1 MEVRKESNGLKNSM
15 VTREELAIINQFTK
29 RALKEDEVYTFAVRL
44 CDNEVDRD
52 GERFPRETLE
62 ELAELFVGKSGIFDH
77 EWTAK
82 GQAARIYRTEVVEEE
97 GLCSTG
103 ERRCYLKGYAYMLRG
118 GANDALIEEIE
129 GGIKKEVSV
138 GCAMARSY
146 CSVCGAEY
154 GSCAHRKGVTYD
166 GKLCL
171 AVLAEPTDA
180 YEFSFVAVPAQREA
194 GVLKAMKGGKPMTL
208 KELVERSGDGA
219 LQTALHT
226 LEEDAAFGRAQ
237 RGEMEKEVVS
247 LGLLLDFGASE
258 AVLKKAAAALD
269 GEALCAWRKEMRE
282 KAAELFPPQAQLPA
296 AGSGQP
302 AVEAAYM
309 I

>member
-1 MEVRKESNGLKNSM
+1 M
-15 VTREELAIINQFTK
+15 
-29 RALKEDEVYTFAVRL
+29 
-44 CDNEVDRD
+44 
-52 GERFPRETLE
+52 
-62 ELAELFVGKSGIFDH
+62 
-77 EWTAK
+77 
-82 GQAARIYRTEVVEEE
+82 
-97 GLCSTG
+97 
-103 ERRCYLKGYAYMLRG
+103 
-118 GANDALIEEIE
+118 
-129 GGIKKEVSV
+129 

-194 GVLKAMKGGKPMTL
+194 GVLKAMKGGKPMTI

-219 LQTALHT
+219 LQSALHT

-282 KAAELFPPQAQLPA
+282 KVAELFPPQAQLPA

>member
-1 MEVRKESNGLKNSM
+1 MEIRKEGGL
-15 VTREELAIINQFTK
+15 RGAGAPDEARLAKINAYARTPLT
-29 RALKEDEVYTFAVRL
+29 AEAVYCFRVRL
-44 CDNEVDRD
+44 CDDRPDRD
-52 GERFPRETLE
+52 FERFDTAALPRM
-62 ELAELFVGKSGIFDH
+62 AELFRGKTGICDHQWSADRQVARIFD
-77 EWTAK
+77 
-82 GQAARIYRTEVVEEE
+82 TEVVRD
-97 GLCSTG
+97 GQASCLIAHA
-103 ERRCYLKGYAYMLRG
+103 YLLRSEKN
-118 GANDALIEEIE
+118 AALIEELE

-219 LQTALHT
+219 LRTALYT

-247 LGLLLDFGASE
+247 LGLLLAFGASA

-302 AVEAAYM
+302 AVEAAY
-309 I
+309 II

>member
-1 MEVRKESNGLKNSM
+1 M
-15 VTREELAIINQFTK
+15 
-29 RALKEDEVYTFAVRL
+29 
-44 CDNEVDRD
+44 RD
-52 GERFPRETLE
+52 GEASCLV
-62 ELAELFVGKSGIFDH
+62 AH
-77 EWTAK
+77 A
-82 GQAARIYRTEVVEEE
+82 
-97 GLCSTG
+97 
-103 ERRCYLKGYAYMLRG
+103 YLLRSEKN
-118 GANDALIEEIE
+118 AALIEEIE

-138 GCAMARSY
+138 GCAMAKAY

-154 GSCAHRKGVTYD
+154 GSCTHRKGVTYD

-194 GVLKAMKGGKPMTL
+194 GVLKAMKGGKSMTL

-219 LQTALHT
+219 LQAALHT

-237 RGEMEKEVVS
+237 RGELEKEVVS

-258 AVLKKAAAALD
+258 AVLRKAAAALD
-269 GEALCAWRKEMRE
+269 GEALCVWRKEMRE
-282 KAAELFPPQAQLPA
+282 KAAELFPPQAQLPG
-296 AGSGQP
+296 AGSRQP

>member
-1 MEVRKESNGLKNSM
+1 MEIRKEGGL
-15 VTREELAIINQFTK
+15 RGAGAPDEARLAKINAYARTPLT
-29 RALKEDEVYTFAVRL
+29 AEAVYCFRVRL
-44 CDNEVDRD
+44 CDDRPDRD
-52 GERFPRETLE
+52 FERFDTAALPRM
-62 ELAELFVGKSGIFDH
+62 AELFRGKTGICDHQWSADRQVARIFD
-77 EWTAK
+77 
-82 GQAARIYRTEVVEEE
+82 TEVVRD
-97 GLCSTG
+97 GQVSCLIAHA
-103 ERRCYLKGYAYMLRG
+103 YLLRSEKN
-118 GANDALIEEIE
+118 AALIEEIE

-282 KAAELFPPQAQLPA
+282 KVAELFPPQAQLPA